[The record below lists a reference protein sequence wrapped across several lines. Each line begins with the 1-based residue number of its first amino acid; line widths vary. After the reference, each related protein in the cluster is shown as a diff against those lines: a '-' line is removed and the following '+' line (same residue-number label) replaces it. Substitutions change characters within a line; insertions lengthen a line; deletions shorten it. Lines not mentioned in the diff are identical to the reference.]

1 MVDPKEGREPE
12 IGSEAGLVKAF
23 REKNFPPGTRVR
35 MRVLEAAWRAPSSP
49 CPQTSEMGRKG
60 SDVGCRVAK
69 WEKVG

>member
-1 MVDPKEGREPE
+1 MVDPKKGWGPE
-12 IGSEAGLVKAF
+12 IRPGSGFVKGS

-35 MRVLEAAWRAPSSP
+35 MRVLEAAWGVTSSP
-49 CPQTSEMGRKG
+49 RPEEPQMGRKG

>member
-1 MVDPKEGREPE
+1 MGPNEGSTPL
-12 IGSEAGLVKAF
+12 IGPGTWPVKGI

-35 MRVLEAAWRAPSSP
+35 MRVLEVALGAVSRGRAGMGR
-49 CPQTSEMGRKG
+49 MGRKG